1 MNQITIAIFGCT
13 ADPFT
18 IAHRAIVKEV
28 IDKKLADKVI
38 IAPTIVDWYRKDKVR
53 WLTDQERLFVIREM
67 MRLSGIEEGKVEIYS
82 DDISHYHHL
91 LDVNADVAEV
101 FKSRTRFIDTLIR
114 IRDKYSHQGSKF
126 KFIVGA
132 DEFQMFAMWTDWESI
147 LKLASIIVVS
157 RPKIDFSSNIP
168 SELLKIPPQ
177 FADVSA
183 TKIRQQYLSD
193 PKVVASGLA
202 ITNYLVDVCSSERQL
217 LETPIFNVVERRI
230 KDTKFKPI
238 QVQAPDW
245 VSILAKKGNEF
256 VVVKQVRYGLM
267 RPFMEFPC
275 GMIEKGEFPA
285 VAACREFEEETGIR
299 LTNAQSDLVYLGKIP
314 TNPAF
319 MTNHMHYFFVDLDSA
334 DHTRT
339 EQHLDPN
346 EKIIV
351 SRNEID
357 DLFYRAYNTE
367 NDPSLQTPALMCTA
381 LFLYDNYRKYPKF
394 YKKGVELNGQV

>member
-1 MNQITIAIFGCT
+1 MKTIAIFGCT

-28 IDKKLADKVI
+28 IGKQLADKVI

-53 WLTDQERLFVIREM
+53 WLNDKERLFVIREM
-67 MRLSGIEEGKVEIYS
+67 MRLSGIEDGKVEIYS
-82 DDISHYHHL
+82 DDIYHYHHL
-91 LDVNADVAEV
+91 LDVDANVAEV

-157 RPKIDFSSNIP
+157 RPNVEFPSSNIP
-168 SELLKIPPQ
+168 FELLRIPPQ

-183 TKIRQQYLSD
+183 TKIRQQYLRD
-193 PKVVASGLA
+193 PKVVASGLTM
-202 ITNYLVDVCSSERQL
+202 TNYLVDVCSSERQL

-245 VSILAKKGNEF
+245 VSILAKEGDKF

-275 GMIEKGEFPA
+275 GMIEKGEKPED
-285 VAACREFEEETGIR
+285 AARRELEEETGIR
-299 LTNAQSDLVYLGKIP
+299 LTNAYNDFVYLGKIP

-319 MTNHMHYFFVDLDSA
+319 MTNYMHYFFVDLGA
-334 DHTRT
+334 AKFERVN
-339 EQHLDPN
+339 QRLDEH
-346 EKIIV
+346 EKITVSEHDIV
-351 SRNEID
+351 
-357 DLFYRAYNTE
+357 DLYQRAFNTDHE
-367 NDPSLQTPALMCTA
+367 SGEETPALMCTA
-381 LFLYDNYRKYPKF
+381 MLLYCNYWAYPSQ
-394 YKKGVELNGQV
+394 YKKGIESNAQV